1 MTRKRFI
8 KLMMSMGYQR
18 NRAEALAILALNP
31 YKDEIKYFHVCGD
44 EWRRKKNHDEK
55 KIYKIDDGKRRISE

>member
-1 MTRKRFI
+1 
-8 KLMMSMGYQR
+8 MGYQR